1 MNIKTENL
9 FLIASLVLVALLLS
23 GFIPTIYGDNLPHKT
38 RNIQYVV
45 QTGETFWEIA
55 ERHYPE
61 GKEIRPFAE
70 FMHDQ
75 RIRNGFKVGNNRK
88 FLQVGETLDIEIKE
102 KFKEDEKR

>member
-23 GFIPTIYGDNLPHKT
+23 GFIPTRYGDNLPHKT

-45 QTGETFWEIA
+45 QAGETFWEIA
-55 ERHYPE
+55 ERHYPD

-75 RIRNGFKVGNNRK
+75 RVLNGFKVGDGRK
-88 FLQVGETLDIEIKE
+88 YLQAGETLSIEVKE
-102 KFKEDEKR
+102 KI

>member
-1 MNIKTENL
+1 MNIKLENL
-9 FLIASLVLVALLLS
+9 FLIACVVLAALLVS
-23 GFIPTIYGDNLPHKT
+23 GFIPTRYGENTPHKT
-38 RNIQYVV
+38 RSVQHIVV
-45 QTGETFWEIA
+45 AGETFWEIA

-88 FLQVGETLDIEIKE
+88 FLQVGETLNIEIKE
-102 KFKEDEKR
+102 RI